1 MKSSPSNPRGGKR
14 RRPVQSAPAGG
25 SVTTPG
31 GRRLSVEARG
41 KALRRAEEQIERSFG
56 AGALQRMSGADMVV
70 TPTLPTGSPNLD
82 IALGVGG
89 YPYGRMV
96 EVFGPESSG
105 KTTLALHAVAECQRQ
120 GGVCAFVDAE
130 HALDI
135 NYAARLGVNVD
146 DLLVSQ
152 PDHGEEAL
160 QIVEML
166 VRSEAVDLVVVDS
179 VAALVPKAEVEGAVG
194 DHHVGLQ
201 ARMMSQALRKIA
213 GAVHQAAAIVFFINQ
228 TRQKIG
234 VTFGPSTTTT
244 GGRALRFYASVRL
257 DVRRI
262 GAVKSGEEI
271 VGNRTL
277 VKVAKNKVAPPFRKV
292 EFDVVYGRGIDWAA
306 DLLDLS
312 LAAGYVNKSGAWFS
326 VEGKR
331 LGQGREKAATALS
344 SSADLVQDLRS
355 RLYASAGLEV
365 PGRLGPESP
374 AGPLPESIAVVAA

>member
-1 MKSSPSNPRGGKR
+1 MKSSNTNARPRGSR
-14 RRPVQSAPAGG
+14 RSATSPPAAATT
-25 SVTTPG
+25 TTPG
-31 GRRLSVEARG
+31 GRTQSAVERG
-41 KALRRAEEQIERSFG
+41 KALKRAEEQIERSFG
-56 AGALQRMSGADMVV
+56 AGALQRMSGTDRVA
-70 TPTLPTGSPNLD
+70 TRTLPTGSPNLD

-96 EVFGPESSG
+96 EVYGPESSG

-135 NYAARLGVNVD
+135 TYAAQLGVNVD

-152 PDHGEEAL
+152 PDHGEQAL

-166 VRSEAVDLVVVDS
+166 VRSQAVDLVVVDS
-179 VAALVPKAEVEGAVG
+179 VAALVPKAEVEGSVG
-194 DHHVGLQ
+194 DHHLGLQ

-213 GAVHQAAAIVFFINQ
+213 GAVHHAAAIVFFINQ

-257 DVRRI
+257 DIRRI

-306 DLLDLS
+306 DLLDL
-312 LAAGYVNKSGAWFS
+312 AVVAGHVDKSGAWFS
-326 VEGKR
+326 MDGER
-331 LGQGREKAATALS
+331 LGQGRDKAARALAAS
-344 SSADLVQDLRS
+344 PDVVHDLRS
-355 RLYASAGLEV
+355 RLYGAAGLEA
-365 PGRLGPESP
+365 PGGAPPLSLDGPQSEPVTS
-374 AGPLPESIAVVAA
+374 LAA